1 MGIVIILAMLATAL
15 LIVSGRLPTLVGL
28 VGLAV
33 VVALLGG
40 APLGGADGVS
50 GGVIAAGSI
59 MLASTMI
66 AVLLG
71 SWLAAV
77 MEEAGIATTLVR
89 KIVELGG
96 ESPYFVAFG
105 MFIAATLV
113 GMVAGS
119 APAAMLVG
127 LVGIPTMIAVGLP
140 PTTSVGI
147 ILIGMAAGE
156 PLQQTDWQFYTTA
169 THVALPT
176 VRSFGISIFP
186 IGLAVGIAYVLIETW
201 RRGRVRTWA
210 MTIEAPVGDED
221 ATMTRQA
228 DAPWYSLLSPLV
240 PIICALG
247 FDMQITTS
255 LLLGVLYALFTT
267 THPRNW
273 TQRGLKTAYRG
284 VQIAGPALLLYVAIG
299 MILTAVELP
308 TTVAA
313 LKPYASLLE
322 LHNVVIFVVVL
333 SILVPLALY
342 RGPLNLHG
350 MGAGIASVLIISKVY
365 KPHTVLGAF
374 WGFNLVQT
382 SADPTTSQD
391 AWAAGYA
398 GVRPEQVMVR
408 TLPYAWIMAIG
419 VLILTAVRFF

>member
-15 LIVSGRLPTLVGL
+15 LIVSRRLPTLVGL

-40 APLGGADGVS
+40 APWGGADGVS

-169 THVALPT
+169 THVPLST
-176 VRSFGISIFP
+176 VRSFGISILP
-186 IGLAVGIAYVLIETW
+186 IVLVVGVAYVLIETW

-210 MTIEAPVGDED
+210 MTIEAPVGDDD
-221 ATMTRQA
+221 ATMTRRA

-350 MGAGIASVLIISKVY
+350 MGAGIASVLIVSKVY

-398 GVRPEQVMVR
+398 GVRPEEVMVR

-419 VLILTAVRFF
+419 VLVLTAVRFF

>member
-15 LIVSGRLPTLVGL
+15 LIVSRRLPTLVGL

-40 APLGGADGVS
+40 APWGGTAGVS

-96 ESPYFVAFG
+96 ESPYFVAIG

-169 THVALPT
+169 THVSLST

-186 IGLAVGIAYVLIETW
+186 IVLVIGVAYAVIETW

-210 MTIEAPVGDED
+210 MTIQAAVGDED
-221 ATMTRQA
+221 AALARRV

-284 VQIAGPALLLYVAIG
+284 VQIAGPALLLYVSIG
-299 MILTAVELP
+299 MILSSVELP

-322 LHNVVIFVVVL
+322 LHNVVLFVVVL

-350 MGAGIASVLIISKVY
+350 MGAGIASVLIVSKVY

-398 GVRPEQVMVR
+398 GVRPEEVMVR